1 MVWSGNLKDL
11 IRNPRSITG
20 RFLREPLLHPAEAL
34 RVVKD
39 NTLRLKL
46 EKVALHNVK
55 GTDVGIPLGR
65 LVVVTGVS
73 GSGKSTVAR
82 DVLYSNLRHLLGEAN
97 GNGRF
102 PRRANG
108 AKSADKK
115 RGNGAVAKS
124 ANGNGSR
131 NGST

>member
-55 GTDVGIPLGR
+55 GTDIGIPLGR

-102 PRRANG
+102 PW
-108 AKSADKK
+108 
-115 RGNGAVAKS
+115 RGNGQNGYGNAARSAAK
-124 ANGNGSR
+124 
-131 NGST
+131 